1 MLVGHSVAPALAA
14 LIAGA
19 FGVAALYASW
29 RKRLQP
35 KSVVIPAGW
44 FLIAL
49 SFYLWM
55 RVGGAEFG
63 PVLAAL
69 QLSIVAWIFVL
80 ANRHVRR
87 DNGRRQEPVSV
98 QLPPFRAILRHAAI
112 FLLAVPLAA
121 CSATLLTLAVS
132 TLLPWN
138 DVDRLA
144 FSIVL
149 MPLAWGALAYWAC
162 ADSRLLRPAL
172 GLVAGGSLSVALLYI

>member
-1 MLVGHSVAPALAA
+1 MLVGHSLALALAA

-29 RKRLQP
+29 RRRVQP
-35 KSVVIPAGW
+35 KGVVIACGW

-55 RVGGAEFG
+55 RAGGAEFG

-69 QLSIVAWIFVL
+69 QLSIVAWVFVL

-87 DNGRRQEPVSV
+87 DNGRRQEPASVS
-98 QLPPFRAILRHAAI
+98 LPPLRAILRHAAI
-112 FLLAVPLAA
+112 FLLAVPVAA
-121 CSATLLTLAVS
+121 CSAILSVLAVS

-144 FSIVL
+144 FAILVV
-149 MPLAWGALAYWAC
+149 PLAWGACAYWAC
-162 ADSRLLRPAL
+162 SDSRLLRPAL
-172 GLVAGGSLSVALLYI
+172 GLVAGGSLGAALLYI